1 MRDIAFRLCHCFW
14 YWLELSPH
22 CTQCQHQKRKL
33 SMILAILAELI
44 VKSGN
49 CFQRSYFI
57 FWWILTVQLGALA
70 DQWTI
75 VANEDSP
82 GNNLCG
88 LTEWQPFAKQFH
100 TQWAGGPYWQK
111 IMDVYFWQGTRQ
123 VNSITVVLEAYAVQA
138 WGLLFIW
145 AKWTPVSLC
154 FFGSSFQVWQLEF
167 PSRLTLI
174 PWIGRNVY
182 DIHAQKWLSQGQ
194 RQTEVPFA

>member
-82 GNNLCG
+82 GDNLCG
-88 LTEWQPFAKQFH
+88 LTEWQLFAKQFH

-145 AKWTPVSLC
+145 AKWTTVSLC
-154 FFGSSFQVWQLEF
+154 SLVQAFKVWQFEY
-167 PSRLTLI
+167 P
-174 PWIGRNVY
+174 
-182 DIHAQKWLSQGQ
+182 
-194 RQTEVPFA
+194 

>member
-1 MRDIAFRLCHCFW
+1 
-14 YWLELSPH
+14 
-22 CTQCQHQKRKL
+22 
-33 SMILAILAELI
+33 MILAILAELI

-154 FFGSSFQVWQLEF
+154 FLVQAFKFDNSSFLHASLS
-167 PSRLTLI
+167 SRELGAMFTTFMLKNGWVKANVRQKFLSHRACIFHSSFAMSSTLCF
-174 PWIGRNVY
+174 
-182 DIHAQKWLSQGQ
+182 S
-194 RQTEVPFA
+194 T